1 MPMPSLV
8 YVPATSATRISLSG
22 PLVWAQDKA
31 AGIRGREWAR
41 TIGYR
46 SLLQANRPAREV
58 TLTAYASNAAADQLR
73 RAADADVLARRAGTL
88 VFNGEWSQR
97 AYILQSA
104 PKPHHGGVLMDLTVA
119 LMDGAW
125 WSVKTTSFAPDEG
138 SEYEYLDYPHDYPH
152 DYEISVSS
160 NSIDTGLLS
169 PSPMFLRI
177 YGPAVNPYVVVGS
190 NRYQLNVTVPSGGYV
205 VVDGQ
210 EKTITLVTQDGTRTN
225 AFASGERGGGV
236 GGGAYIFEE
245 VPAGYST
252 VSWDGSFGFDLGW
265 YDLEGEPP
273 WNQF

>member
-1 MPMPSLV
+1 MPSLV

-125 WSVKTTSFAPDEG
+125 WSVRSTSFTPDEG
-138 SEYEYLDYPHDYPH
+138 SEYEYLDYPFDYSHDYA
-152 DYEISVSS
+152 ISASS
-160 NSIDTGLLS
+160 DGIDTGLLS
-169 PSPMFLRI
+169 PSPVLLRI
-177 YGPAVNPYVVVGS
+177 YGPAVSPYVDVGS
-190 NRYQLNVTVPSGGYV
+190 NRYQLNVTIPSGGYV
-205 VVDGQ
+205 TVDGR
-210 EKTITLVTQDGTRTN
+210 EKTIVLTLQDGTKTN
-225 AFASGERGGGV
+225 AFASGERGSGA
-236 GGGAYIFEE
+236 GGGAYIFED
-245 VPAGYST
+245 VPAGYSV

-265 YDLEGEPP
+265 YDMEGEPP